1 MRYKTLGGTG
11 LLVSEICLGTMT
23 FGGQGAMWNN
33 IGALDQAACDAIVA
47 RSLDQGV
54 NFIDTANVYSE
65 GLSEEITGRALVNS
79 GRKRSDYV
87 LATKFNG
94 MVGKG
99 PNDRGSSRGHIM
111 TQVKESLKRLGTDY
125 IDLYQVHSQD
135 ELTPVEETMRALEDL
150 VRGGYVRYVGVS
162 NWAAWR
168 VAKANT
174 LADERHWARFNT
186 TQSYYS
192 IAGRDL
198 ERDIVPMITE
208 ERIGLMVWS
217 PLAGGFLSG
226 KYTRDAGGPAGS
238 RRVNFDFPPID
249 KDRAYDCIDAMKQIG
264 DTKGI
269 SVARVALAWVLQR
282 PFVMSVIIGAKDTA
296 QLDDN
301 IAATGVTFTPE
312 ELETLDKVSA
322 LPPEYPGWM
331 ISRQLVGRI
340 PNA

>member
-23 FGGQGAMWNN
+23 FGDAGFWRV
-33 IGALDQAACDAIVA
+33 IGTLDQAAADALVA
-47 RSLDQGV
+47 RALEAGV

-65 GLSEEITGRALVNS
+65 GHSEEITGVALKNS
-79 GRKRSDYV
+79 GRPRTDYV

-94 MVGKG
+94 GVGKG

-111 TQVKESLKRLGTDY
+111 DQVKGSLKRLGTDY
-125 IDLYQVHSQD
+125 IDLYQVHAQD

-150 VRGGYVRYVGVS
+150 VRQGHVRYAGVS

-168 VAKANT
+168 VAKAVT
-174 LADERHWARFNT
+174 LADERNWTRFST
-186 TQSYYS
+186 IQSYYS

-208 ERIGLMVWS
+208 EKIGLMVWS

-226 KYTRDAGGPAGS
+226 KYTRGNEGPAGS
-238 RRVNFDFPPID
+238 RRKDFDFPPINC
-249 KDRAYDCIDAMKQIG
+249 DRAYDCIEAMQKIG
-264 DTKGI
+264 EAKGV
-269 SVARVALAWVLQR
+269 SVARIALAWVLQR
-282 PFVMSVIIGAKDTA
+282 PFVMSVIIGAKTVE

-301 IAATGVTFTPE
+301 LAATEVTFTPE
-312 ELETLDKVSA
+312 ELKTLDEVSA

-331 ISRQLVGRI
+331 ISRQMVGRV
-340 PNA
+340 PQA